1 MTERERVQPVTAAL
15 TAVNVIIFLIQFF
28 YGPAARFF
36 YEEGTLVGY
45 AVAEQGEYWRIVTS
59 MFLHA
64 GTDHIFSNMLILYF
78 VGIEVE
84 RRFGHLRM
92 LLLYFASGIA
102 GNLLSLAAELRM
114 HEVWRSLGAS
124 GAVFGVVAAM
134 AVLAVRNRRYIG
146 RSGMQRVLFGI
157 AFSLYSGFRTA
168 GTNNFAHVGGF
179 LTGVALTCL
188 FLLSEDLRRRAA
200 RREEL

>member
-1 MTERERVQPVTAAL
+1 MTEKDQIQPVTAAL

-28 YGPAARFF
+28 YEPAARFF

-45 AVAEQGEYWRIVTS
+45 AVTEQGEYWRIVTS

-64 GTDHIFSNMLILYF
+64 GTDHIFSNMIILYF

-102 GNLLSLAAELRM
+102 GNLLSLAAEMRL

-146 RSGMQRVLFGI
+146 RRGMQRVLFGI

-168 GTNNFAHVGGF
+168 GTNNYAHVGGF
-179 LTGVALTCL
+179 LTGIALTCL
-188 FLLSEDLRRRAA
+188 FLLGEKVRRR
-200 RREEL
+200 RT

>member
-1 MTERERVQPVTAAL
+1 M
-15 TAVNVIIFLIQFF
+15 IQFF

-78 VGIEVE
+78 VGIEME

-124 GAVFGVVAAM
+124 GAVFGV
-134 AVLAVRNRRYIG
+134 
-146 RSGMQRVLFGI
+146 
-157 AFSLYSGFRTA
+157 
-168 GTNNFAHVGGF
+168 
-179 LTGVALTCL
+179 
-188 FLLSEDLRRRAA
+188 
-200 RREEL
+200 